1 MTCMQKFF
9 GASAVLALSASAVAA
24 EPALIFDLGGKFDKS
39 FNEAAFGGAQRWA
52 EETEGTFREIELSS
66 EAQRE
71 QALRRFAEAGA
82 NPVIMTGFAFGSV
95 LDEVAPDY
103 PDTKFAII
111 DMVVDQPNVRSVVFN
126 EHEGSFLVGMMAGLK
141 TETGTVGFIGGMD
154 IPLIRKFACGYAQG
168 VVAANPDATV
178 ISNMTGTTPSAW
190 NDPVKGGELTK
201 AQISQGA
208 DVVYAAAGG
217 TGVGVLQ
224 VAADEGIFSIG
235 VDSNQNYL
243 HPGSVLTS
251 MMKRV
256 DVAVYEAMSQ
266 GEDLETGFQVMGL
279 ANFGVGVALDE
290 NNEKIVSYSMLSSVY
305 DAADK
310 IVAGELSVHD
320 YMSDDSCPALEF

>member
-1 MTCMQKFF
+1 MTVMQRLL
-9 GASAVLALSASAVAA
+9 GASAVLALSAGTAAA

-39 FNEAAFGGAQRWA
+39 FNEAAFSGAQRWA
-52 EETEGTFREIELSS
+52 AETGESFREIELTS

-95 LDEVAPDY
+95 LGEVAPDY

-141 TETGTVGFIGGMD
+141 TETNTVGFIGGMD

-168 VVAANPDATV
+168 VLAANPDANV
-178 ISNMTGTTPSAW
+178 VANMTGTTPAAW

-208 DVVYAAAGG
+208 DIVYAAAGG

-251 MMKRV
+251 MLKRV
-256 DVAVYEAMSQ
+256 DVAVYDALTQ
-266 GEDLETGFQVMGL
+266 GTDLETGFNVMGL
-279 ANFGVGVALDE
+279 ANYGVGVALDE
-290 NNEKIVSYSMLSSVY
+290 NNEAIVSYDMLAQVY
-305 DAADK
+305 AAADK
-310 IVAGELSVHD
+310 IVSGEMTVHD

>member
-1 MTCMQKFF
+1 MTVTQKFF
-9 GASAVLALSASAVAA
+9 GASAILALAAGAAAA

-39 FNEAAFGGAQRWA
+39 FNEAAFNGAQRWA
-52 EETEGTFREIELSS
+52 EETDGSFREIELSS

-82 NPVIMTGFAFGSV
+82 NPVVMTGFAFGSV

-111 DMVVDQPNVRSVVFN
+111 DMVVNQPNVRSVVFN

-141 TETGTVGFIGGMD
+141 TESGTVGFIGGMD

-168 VVAANPDATV
+168 VMAANPDATV

-208 DVVYAAAGG
+208 DIVYAAAGG

-266 GEDLETGFQVMGL
+266 GADLETGFQVMGL
-279 ANFGVGVALDE
+279 SNYGVGVALDE

-310 IVAGELSVHD
+310 IVAGELTVHD

>member
-1 MTCMQKFF
+1 MTVMQNFI

-39 FNEAAFGGAQRWA
+39 FNEAAFNGAQRWA
-52 EETEGTFREIELSS
+52 EETGGAFREIELTS

-82 NPVIMTGFAFGSV
+82 NPVVMTGFAFGSV

-111 DMVVDQPNVRSVVFN
+111 DMVVNQPNVRSVVFN

-141 TETGTVGFIGGMD
+141 TESNTVGFIGGMD

-168 VVAANPDATV
+168 VMAANPDATV

-208 DVVYAAAGG
+208 DIVYAAAGG

-224 VAADEGIFSIG
+224 AAADEGIFSIG

-256 DVAVYEAMSQ
+256 DVAVYEAMTQ
-266 GEDLETGFQVMGL
+266 GADLETGFQVMGL
-279 ANFGVGVALDE
+279 SNFGVGVALDE
-290 NNEKIVSYSMLSSVY
+290 NNEKIVSYSMLSAVY

-310 IVAGELSVHD
+310 IVSGELAVHD
-320 YMSDDSCPALEF
+320 YMADDSCPALEF